1 MRVEGFDSSPV
12 RSAPA
17 SQPVEKTAEDGA
29 GPARVVN
36 EKDDVGLSR
45 LSQVLTQNSD
55 QTARIEQLRL
65 EVEAGS
71 YQAPASEVSRKIV
84 DFHLEE

>member
-17 SQPVEKTAEDGA
+17 SQPVEKTAGA
-29 GPARVVN
+29 GAAQVVN